1 MPGCHGCVVADRRAP
16 THSVLVVCPPGLET
30 VVADE
35 LASLGVRRTSASK
48 GGVTCRLTTRQLYAA
63 NLFLRCATRVLVRV
77 ARFEASSFAD
87 LEGAAASLDWAPWLA
102 AGVSVRFRVTTR
114 RSRLWHDK
122 AIADRLAESLGSR
135 PTGGAEQLVV
145 VRAVGNRFTVSVD
158 TSGAPLHERGWRQA
172 TARAPLRESVAAG
185 MLAAARWDP
194 ATPLVDPM
202 CGSGTIAIEAALV
215 AAGVAAG
222 SGRPMALQAWP
233 CFEPGTWASV
243 AAEADRRRAEAG
255 EPPPILAVDRDDGA
269 VTSARA
275 NAERAGVVGVIEW
288 RTGAISD
295 LLPPSTSGGP
305 GLLLTNPPWGGRLSA
320 AGDLRNLYATL
331 GRVARE
337 RFDGWRIGVL
347 VAERAL
353 ARQIRPG
360 LSEALRLEPGG
371 RRAWLLT
378 GPLGR

>member
-1 MPGCHGCVVADRRAP
+1 VADRRAP
-16 THSVLVVCPPGLET
+16 THGVLVVCPPGLEN

-87 LEGAAASLDWAPWLA
+87 LEGAAAGLDWAPWLA
-102 AGVSVRFRVTTR
+102 PGVSARFRVTTR

-122 AIADRLAESLGSR
+122 AIADRLTESLGSH

-158 TSGAPLHERGWRQA
+158 ASGAPLHERGWRQA

-202 CGSGTIAIEAALV
+202 CGSGTIVIEAALV
-215 AAGVAAG
+215 SAGVAAG
-222 SGRPMALQAWP
+222 SGRPMALQSWP

-243 AAEADRRRAEAG
+243 DAEADRRRAEAG
-255 EPPPILAVDRDDGA
+255 EPPPILAIDRDDGA

-275 NAERAGVVGVIEW
+275 NAERAGVVEVIEW

-295 LLPPSTSGGP
+295 LLPPSSGGGP
-305 GLLLTNPPWGGRLSA
+305 GLLLPNPPWGGRLSPG
-320 AGDLRNLYATL
+320 GDLRNLYATL

-337 RFDGWRIGVL
+337 RFTGWRIGVL